1 MELSVIVPCLDEEAN
16 VALLVERVAAVFR
29 AAGPLAGQSEL
40 LLVDDGS
47 TDGTRVALES
57 AREAHPFVVALRHE
71 RNRGIP
77 EAWRTG
83 VAHARGR
90 LVCLL
95 DADLQYRPEDVP
107 RLYDA
112 LRAGALD
119 VVQGARM
126 PAADDPVRHA
136 VSRGLSHLLNAS
148 FSMHLPDNKSGF
160 LLCRREVL
168 ADLLAFRR
176 RYAYWQVLVMV
187 AAHAKGYR
195 LGSVPVAFEPRRA
208 GRSFLGRFPVPVMA
222 RVCLDVGRG
231 LLEYRL
237 GMP

>member
-16 VALLVERVAAVFR
+16 VAPLVERVAAMVR
-29 AAGPLAGQSEL
+29 APAFAGGAEL

-47 TDGTRVALES
+47 TDGTWAALER
-57 AREAHPFVVALRHE
+57 AQEAHPFVIALRHA

-83 VAHARGR
+83 VQRARGR

-107 RLYDA
+107 RLYAA
-112 LRAGALD
+112 LEDGALD
-119 VVQGARM
+119 VVQGARA
-126 PAADDPVRHA
+126 PAEVDPVRYA

-168 ADLLAFRR
+168 ADLLAYRR
-176 RYAYWQVLVMV
+176 HYAYWQVLVMV

-208 GRSFLGRFPVPVMA
+208 GRSFLGRFPVGVMA

-237 GMP
+237 GLP